1 MAEAKKPKKLIIWVL
16 VLLIGILAGLGI
28 VFNKQIISWWQSRG
42 RDKSLGIKEEEKEK
56 FSFDWALWEDAA
68 GFSFEY
74 PRGLE
79 IDVHSDDDINYSF
92 LTLTSKERE
101 GKIDI
106 ICNDSQYQTIE
117 EWAEEDSLVKAGNAL
132 ETEVASISGQRVAL
146 GGGREITAFIDWDEV
161 IYVFD
166 KTPEKELDFWNEIYA
181 RIISSFKLIPL
192 EGESEEEFSQWLE
205 GFDTV
210 GVDVVEPV
218 EIIEQ
223 EDAD

>member
-218 EIIEQ
+218 EIIE
-223 EDAD
+223 